1 MNFLYPQFL
10 WALLAIS
17 IPIII
22 HLFNFRKFKKV
33 YFSELKL
40 LKEVELQ
47 TSKKSTIKHL
57 LILLMRILTITALV
71 LAFAQPYF
79 PSQTKLNSQGEKYV
93 SVYIDNS
100 FSMSN
105 IVQEFSLLDQAKQQA
120 ELIAKGYKQSDKY
133 QLITNNFE
141 SKHQRFLTQ
150 KEFLNMVQE
159 IELTS
164 FTRKLT
170 QIEQKQLDFLN
181 GEYTPNRIG
190 YYISD
195 FQKSTSDIEN
205 LRNDSSIL
213 TNFVHLS
220 PEQTDNVFIDT
231 VWFDSPIRVA
241 NKKEILNSMLVNNS
255 SEDIQVKVELII
267 NEKPEGFIN
276 QDIKANSTSE
286 VQLNYQVTETG
297 LVRAKLRISEYP
309 NPVSTFDDDFYFSY
323 LLEDSTQILV
333 LNREG
338 VYLDNTSGSI
348 NQLFKNDEFFKVK
361 NLSAKSIDFSE
372 FPQSKLIIINELNG
386 FSSGLISELLT
397 YMEAGGTVVFFPGT
411 KVKLTSV
418 NEFLLAIN
426 AGRFMNKDTSNTKVN
441 SLNFEHPLF
450 TDVFEK
456 IPKNIDLPAVTSSYK
471 FSISSRSRVEKL
483 MKLQSGNEFLA
494 KFNYKNGNA
503 YIFTVPLDKSFSN
516 LSSHSIFVTSLLRIA
531 ENSGVK
537 QAVSE
542 LISTKSIELKDKNYE
557 LEALRILN
565 EQLSIEVIPEVQR
578 MRGKIKLFLP
588 EEIAV
593 AENYSVESKGN
604 KIGGFGL
611 NYDRLESDF
620 DSYSAEE
627 LTSMVGN
634 AVVIEALNSKHNSA
648 SSSLN
653 LKDDF
658 KWWKLFVLLALL
670 FIAIEILI
678 IKVMK

>member
-33 YFSELKL
+33 YFSDLKL

-47 TSKKSTIKHL
+47 TSKKSTIKHV
-57 LILLMRILTITALV
+57 LILLMRILAVTALV

-105 IVQEFSLLDQAKQQA
+105 IAQEFSLLDKAKQQA
-120 ELIAKGYKQSDKY
+120 EFIAKGYKQSDKY

-150 KEFLNMVQE
+150 KEFLDMVQE
-159 IELTS
+159 IEATS

-181 GEYTPNRIG
+181 GEFTLNKIG

-205 LRNDSSIL
+205 LRKDTSVL

-220 PEQTDNVFIDT
+220 PERIDNVFIDT
-231 VWFDSPIRVA
+231 VWFDSPIRVVK
-241 NKKEILNSMLVNNS
+241 KKEVLNSILVNNS

-267 NEKPEGFIN
+267 NDTPEGFVN

-286 VQLNYQVTETG
+286 IQLNYQIEKTG
-297 LVRAKLRISEYP
+297 LVKARLKISEYP

-323 LLEDSTQILV
+323 LLEDSTQVLV
-333 LNREG
+333 LNNEG
-338 VYLDNTSGSI
+338 TYLDNTSGNI

-361 NLSAKSIDFSE
+361 NLSAKSIDFSQ
-372 FPQSKLIIINELNG
+372 FPKSKLIIINELNE
-386 FSSGLISELLT
+386 FSSGLLSELLT

-411 KVKLTSV
+411 KLKLSSV

-426 AGRFMNKDTSNTKVN
+426 AGRFMGKDTSNTKVN
-441 SLNFEHPLF
+441 YLNFEHPLF
-450 TDVFEK
+450 ADVFEK
-456 IPKNIDLPAVTSSYK
+456 IPKNIDLPAVTNSYK

-494 KFNYKNGNA
+494 KFSYKNGNA
-503 YIFTVPLDKSFSN
+503 YIFTVPLDKAFSN
-516 LSSHSIFVTSLLRIA
+516 LSSHSTFVTSLLRIA

-537 QAVSE
+537 STVSSM
-542 LISTKSIELKDKNYE
+542 ISTKSIELKDKNYE

-565 EQLSIEVIPEVQR
+565 KRLEVDVIPEAQR
-578 MRGKIKLFLP
+578 TRGKVKLFLP
-588 EEIAV
+588 KEMSK
-593 AENYSVESKGN
+593 AENYSIENKGDI
-604 KIGGFGL
+604 IGGFGL

-627 LTSMVGN
+627 LRSLVGTSK
-634 AVVIEALNSKHNSA
+634 VVEALNSKH
-648 SSSLN
+648 SSSTSSLS

-658 KWWKLFVLLALL
+658 KWWKLFIFLALL
-670 FIAIEILI
+670 FVALEILI